1 MTYSN
6 YFMDRRKFIQ
16 VSGGVSLLFALP
28 SSLLAGQ
35 KDRSFGRANS
45 TQRIPLINETDVLIL
60 GGSTAAI
67 ASAITLSEKG
77 LSVMVISKETYFGE
91 DVAGSL
97 RYFAQQGKAPQS
109 ALGKMLFGLDGTPPT
124 PLDFKRT
131 LDNALIERG
140 IPFLFSSF
148 VADILKDKNGKI
160 NGAIIANRSGVQAIR
175 SKMII
180 DATPRATF
188 THLAGAIFEPYPEG
202 KYTFKTSA
210 AGIDLE
216 PVKGLTAKSRKSAY
230 RVKEGKWT
238 PKAAEANLDFVE
250 YEVDVDMKDGSFIS
264 HMEAWNTVRDKTWH
278 PAQSDAADH
287 LFQIPPD
294 RMRGAASYSDAEWK
308 ISKVTREMF
317 KPKNLDGIYVLS
329 SYADVHRGA
338 CNQML
343 IPDNFIQ
350 LGEYVGQWVTEDLKK
365 IKNNKLPTKGRI
377 TSDQSEL
384 GIAVVSNFIRDQ
396 KIKEQIEHGW
406 GKLPVLGEFDVV
418 VAGGGTA
425 GACAAISASREGA
438 STVVLEYM
446 AGLGGVGTVGAVCI
460 YWDGYRHG
468 FTKEVTEGCRLI
480 GGGHVRGEKGLKAV
494 PDGWIKDWKMEW
506 LRREIRNAGGNVWL
520 GCGIVGAVKKN
531 NRITGVVIATDEGLG
546 VVMGKTIVDS
556 TGSADIA
563 VAAGAPF
570 DYTNGKTV
578 AVQGAGIAPW
588 SCINEVVNTDFTF
601 IDDTDVYDITRTFV
615 VGRSNFRSSFDLGK
629 FLQTRERRRIHGDT
643 QVGVLDI
650 INGRKYSDVISMH
663 QASFDS
669 HGFTEHPYLSII
681 NPKEREF
688 IYLTT
693 MPFRALLPKGL
704 DGIIVTGLGAS
715 VDRDAMPV
723 MRMQACLQNQGYAV
737 GLAAAQAARTGK
749 LIREI
754 DLRPLQ
760 EKLISKGNLPA
771 DSLKWTE
778 QALPAAAQMM
788 NAMDTVG
795 NDMNGLQTLLW
806 NPSLSIPLL
815 KERFPDLKKKED
827 KVAYSLIMGFY
838 GVDSGWKDL
847 VGAIQEIEK
856 WDVGWH
862 FRGHGYGPRLS
873 RLDKL
878 IIALGRTRREEG
890 IPTIFEKAKLLR
902 PESEFSHFRSVCEAL
917 GSIKSKEGAPI
928 LKLLLDLP
936 GIQGH
941 HTENIQESL
950 KDLVPET
957 PGDNSTRNHSLK
969 EIFLARALCECGD
982 PSGLGNRILN
992 RYAND
997 VRGHYARHAKG
1008 LLAVV

>member
-1 MTYSN
+1 
-6 YFMDRRKFIQ
+6 MDRRKFIQ

-28 SSLLAGQ
+28 SSLAAGQ
-35 KDRSFGRANS
+35 KDGFTESVNRA
-45 TQRIPLINETDVLIL
+45 QKIPVINETDVLIF
-60 GGSTAAI
+60 GGSIAAI
-67 ASAITLSEKG
+67 ASAIAISEKG

-91 DVAGSL
+91 DIAGTL
-97 RYFAQQGKAPQS
+97 RYFDQEGKAPES
-109 ALGKMLFGLDGTPPT
+109 ALGKLLFGSEGHAPT

-131 LDNALIERG
+131 LDNVLIERG

-148 VADILKDKNGKI
+148 VADILRDKNGSI
-160 NGAIIANRSGVQAIR
+160 NGAIIANRSGVQAIY
-175 SKMII
+175 SKIII

-188 THLAGAIFEPYPEG
+188 AHLAGAVFESYPKG

-216 PVKGLTAKSRKSAY
+216 PIKGLTARSRKSAY
-230 RVKEGKWT
+230 RIREGKWAS
-238 PKAAEANLDFVE
+238 KAAEANLDFVE
-250 YEVDVDMKDGSFIS
+250 YEVDVEMKDGSFAS

-278 PAQSDAADH
+278 PAQSDAADYI
-287 LFQIPPD
+287 FQIPPD
-294 RMRGAASYSDAEWK
+294 RMSGAAPYPDAEWK
-308 ISKVTREMF
+308 MSKAVRGAF
-317 KPKNLDGIYVLS
+317 KPKNFDGIYVLS
-329 SYADVHRGA
+329 SYADVNRAA

-350 LGEYVGQWVTEDLKK
+350 LGEHVGQWVIEDLTK
-365 IKNNKLPTKGRI
+365 IKQGKLSTKARVQR
-377 TSDQSEL
+377 DQSEP
-384 GIAVVSNFIRDQ
+384 GFSVVSNFIRDQ
-396 KIKEQIEHGW
+396 KIREQIEHSW

-425 GACAAISASREGA
+425 GACAAIGSAREGA

-446 AGLGGVGTVGAVCI
+446 PGLGGVGTVGAVCI

-468 FTKEVTEGCRLI
+468 FTKEVTEGSRLI
-480 GGGHVRGEKGLKAV
+480 GGGHIRGEKGLKAV

-520 GCGIVGAVKKN
+520 GCGIVGAIKKD

-546 VVMGKTIVDS
+546 IVMGNTIIDS
-556 TGSADIA
+556 TGSADVA
-563 VAAGAPF
+563 VAAGVPF
-570 DYTNGKTV
+570 DYTNGNTV

-693 MPFRALLPKGL
+693 MPFRALLPIGL

-737 GLAAAQAARTGK
+737 GLAAAQAAKTGK
-749 LIREI
+749 LIREVE
-754 DLRPLQ
+754 LRPLQ
-760 EKLISKGNLPA
+760 KQLVLKGNLPPE
-771 DSLKWTE
+771 SLEWKE
-778 QALPAAAQMM
+778 QELPTPVELVK
-788 NAMDTVG
+788 AMDTVFD
-795 NDMNGLQTLLW
+795 DMNGIQTLLW
-806 NPSLSIPLL
+806 NPTASIPLL
-815 KERFPDLKKKED
+815 KDRFPTLQKKED
-827 KVAYSLIMGFY
+827 RVTYGLIMGFY

-847 VGAIQEIEK
+847 IGAIKEIEK

-878 IIALGRTRREEG
+878 IIALGRTRRVEALDA
-890 IPTIFEKAKLLR
+890 IFEKSKLLR
-902 PESEFSHFRSVCEAL
+902 PESEFSHFRAVCEAL
-917 GSIKSKEGAPI
+917 GSIKSKDAAPI
-928 LKLLLDLP
+928 LESILNLP

-941 HTENIQESL
+941 HTENIKESL

-957 PGDNSTRNHSLK
+957 PGDNSTRNNSLK
-969 EIFLARALCECGD
+969 EIFLARALCECSD
-982 PSGLGNRILN
+982 PKGLGKRILN
-992 RYAND
+992 QYAND

-1008 LLAVV
+1008 ILAMT